1 MKKYLLIVILLII
14 LPITGCGKNNTNIS
28 PNYDELIITL
38 ERTAC
43 FGTCPIYTLT
53 IHGDGTVVYEGKDFV
68 KIRGIEESII
78 SQEKIEK
85 LILEFDRADYFS
97 LNDNYVEHTITDAQ
111 SVITSITIDGKVKI
125 IEHYHGDLS
134 APETLSN
141 LEDKIDEIANSN
153 QWVK

>member
-14 LPITGCGKNNTNIS
+14 LPITGCCKNNTNIS
-28 PNYDELIITL
+28 PDYNELIITL

-43 FGTCPIYTLT
+43 LGECPIYTLT

-68 KIRGIEESII
+68 KTKGREESII
-78 SQEKIEK
+78 SKEKIEE
-85 LILEFDRADYFS
+85 LILEFNRADYFS
-97 LNDNYVEHTITDAQ
+97 LKDNYVEHTMTDAH
-111 SVITSITIDGKVKI
+111 SVITSITINGKVKI

-134 APETLSN
+134 APEALFLMEN
-141 LEDKIDEIANSN
+141 KIDEIVNSD